1 MKRCCMVCSMSS
13 SCKIKSTHS
22 STPPSI
28 LHEIHTYM
36 YHVHVPEM
44 ASHVL
49 HVPGTMM
56 VVDFGIHVCRTQEQV
71 HQGYTLK
78 DI

>member
-1 MKRCCMVCSMSS
+1 MLNVAHPHQVFYMK
-13 SCKIKSTHS
+13 
-22 STPPSI
+22 
-28 LHEIHTYM
+28 YM
-36 YHVHVPEM
+36 YVDFGIHVL
-44 ASHVL
+44 HVL